1 MTLSRRTFIAVVGAG
16 VLPLPRAFS
25 QVFPTRPITLVCPW
39 PPGGGGDLQL
49 RTLAKAVGA
58 SLGQNMIVENRPGA
72 TGTIG
77 AGSIVHAKPD
87 GYTLA
92 QSHNAVLRQPYVT
105 ATSWDAARDFTYIIG
120 VSDNPFGLVV
130 KADSP
135 WRTFQEFID
144 HARQHPGTLT
154 IAVPGKGSPGH
165 QMADQIAAVRGIQ
178 WTTVPYK
185 GTADSLQALIGG
197 HVSAA
202 AESTGWVPYVDS
214 GRARLLAVFSERRM
228 KRYPNAP
235 TLKEL
240 GVNAADHSPWGIVG
254 PAGMDPAVVKTL
266 HDAFRKAME
275 EPAFAAVLGAL
286 AQEPVYMGSNDYRKY
301 ALDAI
306 PFQKTLVE
314 KYGLKQN

>member
-1 MTLSRRTFIAVVGAG
+1 MNLSRRAFIAALCAAG
-16 VLPLPRAFS
+16 MPLPRAFA
-25 QVFPTRPITLVCPW
+25 QAFPSRPITLVCPW

-49 RTLAKAVGA
+49 RTLAKVAGA
-58 SLGQNMIVENRPGA
+58 ILGQNMVVENRPGA

-77 AGSIVHAKPD
+77 AGSIVRAKPD

-105 ATSWDAARDFTYIIG
+105 PTPWDAAKDFTYIIG

-135 WRTFQEFID
+135 WRTFQELLD
-144 HARQHPGTLT
+144 HARQNPGTVT

-165 QMADQIAAVRGIQ
+165 QMADQIAAVRGVQ

-197 HVSAA
+197 HVTAA

-214 GRARLLAVFSERRM
+214 GRARLLAVFSNRRM

-240 GVNAADHSPWGIVG
+240 GVNAADYSPWGIVG
-254 PAGMDPAVVKTL
+254 PAGMDSAVVKTL

-275 EPAFAAVLGAL
+275 EPEFTAVLGAL
-286 AQEPVYMGSNDYRKY
+286 AQEPVYMGSDDYRKY

-306 PFQKTLVE
+306 PFQKTLVD

>member
-1 MTLSRRTFIAVVGAG
+1 MKLSRRAFIAA
-16 VLPLPRAFS
+16 LFTASMPLHRAFA
-25 QVFPTRPITLVCPW
+25 QAFPSRPITLVCPW

-49 RTLAKAVGA
+49 RTLAKLAGA
-58 SLGQNMIVENRPGA
+58 ILGQNVLVENRPGA

-77 AGSIVHAKPD
+77 AGSIVRANPD

-105 ATSWDAARDFTYIIG
+105 PTSWDATRDFTYIIG

-135 WRTFQEFID
+135 WRTFQDLLD
-144 HARQHPGTLT
+144 HARKDPGTVT

-165 QMADQIAAVRGIQ
+165 QMADQVAAVRGVQ

-185 GTADSLQALIGG
+185 GTAESLQALIGG
-197 HVSAA
+197 HVTAA

-214 GRARLLAVFSERRM
+214 GRARLLAVFLNRRM
-228 KRYPNAP
+228 KRYPNVP

-240 GVNAADHSPWGIVG
+240 GVNAADFSPWGIVG
-254 PAGMDPAVVKTL
+254 PAGMDAAVVRTL
-266 HDAFRKAME
+266 HDVFRKAME
-275 EPAFAAVLGAL
+275 EHEFTAVLAAL
-286 AQEPVYMGSNDYRKY
+286 AQEPVHMGSDEYRKY
-301 ALDAI
+301 AIDAI
-306 PFQKTLVE
+306 PLQKALVE